1 MAGGRERTQLS
12 LKCWLL
18 EVWSCSNEYVGNT
31 NWICVLSGSGGRKGK
46 RLDLGRMGT
55 EYDWGASYEIM
66 NNGIMLR
73 EKRETLL
80 MGWHHESECLDYGGC
95 AGRAKGIEVIA
106 KGRGK
111 RDSQKHK
118 EKEVAHGLW
127 KRLDASIRTSLAN
140 SWVVQLKNHEK
151 ENIQSI
157 AHIKVTL
164 QKWSKIKNLS
174 NEWEWESFL
183 TALKN
188 SEGPYAVIPWSW
200 CVNLSQL

>member
-1 MAGGRERTQLS
+1 MAGGWERIQLS

-31 NWICVLSGSGGRKGK
+31 NWICVLSGWGGRKGK

-73 EKRETLL
+73 EKRVTLL
-80 MGWHHESECLDYGGC
+80 MRWHHESECLDYGGC

-106 KGRGK
+106 YIITKGRGK

-118 EKEVAHGLW
+118 EKEVAYGLR
-127 KRLDASIRTSLAN
+127 KRLDASLQAGLKIRTSLAN
-140 SWVVQLKNHEK
+140 SWMVQ
-151 ENIQSI
+151 
-157 AHIKVTL
+157 
-164 QKWSKIKNLS
+164 
-174 NEWEWESFL
+174 
-183 TALKN
+183 
-188 SEGPYAVIPWSW
+188 
-200 CVNLSQL
+200 